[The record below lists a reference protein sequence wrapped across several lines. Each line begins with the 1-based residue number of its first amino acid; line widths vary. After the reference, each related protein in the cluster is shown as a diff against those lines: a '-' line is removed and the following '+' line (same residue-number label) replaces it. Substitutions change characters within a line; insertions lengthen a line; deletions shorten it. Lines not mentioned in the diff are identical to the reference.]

1 MRSVD
6 YIYLAIIVVCLVL
19 SASFSATDMAF
30 SSVSTSR
37 LNKEAKEGKRS
48 AKRALKLAKDYDKTI
63 ATILFGNDFVNVLA
77 SSLNALLFIDILKG
91 TNVENFAE
99 TIGSII
105 LLFALLLF
113 GEITPKA
120 IAKIHSFSLTK
131 FFSAYV
137 TFLSYLFFPIVWP
150 SNKFAEFVSSPFLDK
165 AGKEKQVAS
174 DEELEAMVNIIED
187 EGLIDEDQS
196 ELIHRSLDFK
206 ETSCYEVMTP
216 RVRIF
221 GYNVNTPFEEF
232 LKKPDIFDF
241 SRIIVYR
248 GDMDHVLGYLPVKTL
263 LRQMVMGTIKGYE
276 SILMPIVSVPR
287 TMMVSSVVEMMKEN
301 RHHIALVRDEFGG
314 TEGIVTLED
323 ILEELVGEMW
333 DENDKPST
341 SIIKTK
347 KRNTYVVKGDTNI
360 DDFYNYFDLDPDRL
374 LEDDFTTVSGWV
386 VDKLGRFAKKGDMV
400 TNGPIKLV
408 VTKCSQYTVTE
419 ALVRWN
425 KKKPV
430 IIDE

>member
-1 MRSVD
+1 MRTVD
-6 YIYLAIIVVCLVL
+6 YIYLAVIIVCLLL
-19 SASFSATDMAF
+19 SATFSAADMAY

-37 LNKEAKEGKRS
+37 LTKESKEGKRS
-48 AKRALKLAKDYDKTI
+48 ARRALKLAKDYDRTI

-77 SSLNALLFIDILKG
+77 SSLNAILFVDILKG
-91 TNVENFAE
+91 TSAENLAE

-105 LLFALLLF
+105 LLFALLF
-113 GEITPKA
+113 VGEITPKA
-120 IAKIHSFSLTK
+120 IAKNHSFSLSK
-131 FFSAYV
+131 IFSGYV
-137 TFLSYLFFPIVWP
+137 SVLEYLFFPIVWP
-150 SNKFAEFVSSPFLDK
+150 SNKFAEIVSSPFLEK

-174 DEELEAMVNIIED
+174 DEELEAMVDIIED

-196 ELIHRSLDFK
+196 ELLHRSLDFK

-216 RVRIF
+216 RVKVF
-221 GYNVNTPFEEF
+221 GYDVSTSFENF

-241 SRIIVYR
+241 SRIIVYK
-248 GDMDHVLGYLPVKTL
+248 GDMDHVIGYLPVKTL
-263 LRQMVMGTIKGYE
+263 LRQMVMGTLKGYE
-276 SILMPIVSVPR
+276 SLLMPIVSVPR
-287 TMMVSSVVEMMKEN
+287 TMMVSSVVELMKEN

-347 KRNTYVVKGDTNI
+347 KRNTYIVKGDTNI

-400 TNGPIKLV
+400 TNGPIRLV
-408 VTKCSQYTVTE
+408 VTKCNQFTVTE
-419 ALVRWN
+419 AEVRWN

-430 IIDE
+430 IEDE